1 MTTKTYIYRGV
12 KFLKDGDQRVTLN
25 HNRLEKV
32 YRGNKYLKL
41 PKWEHIV
48 GDHVY
53 RGAHYMA

>member
-1 MTTKTYIYRGV
+1 MTTKTYLYRGV
-12 KFLKDGDQRVTLN
+12 KFSKVDGQNVTLGQ
-25 HNRLEKV
+25 NRLEKV
-32 YRGNKYLKL
+32 YRGNKYFKL